1 MAKNKVEIDVKVDD
15 RGTTKKVGL
24 GAKKAA
30 SNLDAAAK
38 ASRTA
43 DRNLK
48 GAAQA
53 SANGTKNFSKM
64 AQGISGGLVPAYA
77 TLAANVF
84 AISAAFNFLKSAAD
98 FRVITDSQIA
108 FSSATGVGIRSISKD
123 LQKASGDLI
132 SFTEAS
138 SAAAIGVSSG
148 LSSSQLKGFAEG
160 AQNVSVILGRD
171 VTDSFNRLIRGVTKA
186 EPELLDELG
195 IILRLTTATE
205 NYAGMLNKSVK
216 DLTLF
221 EKSQAVAVE
230 VQSQLDKKYGNVADA
245 VELQGNAVAKLGI
258 AFEKVLNPIKEV
270 TAIFA
275 EPTAKFLAENI
286 GSLAAALGFLAI
298 PIIKAV
304 LPAMDEW
311 EDKTR
316 KATDKI
322 KQDLEDTTNSI
333 KELEDA
339 QARLAVAGKDP
350 GVAATQ
356 AVEGVKS
363 KSTGILKLQQGQYQ
377 ALTKREISGLLT
389 QAKKGQGAVTQMS
402 KKMQAQYIAAL
413 KKMQGS
419 TNSSFSAMRNQMS
432 MLFNWVSIRTKRME
446 VRWSQAMLAMKVAT
460 KGFVAGVNKLMK
472 GLGIIG
478 VALMLKDL
486 AMTGA
491 KAMGVFKDDDATIAT
506 AEALEEL
513 AGRLKNTTKEFKLF
527 AKIQEDFAKKGSGRT
542 LESVEAVS
550 SYISTQGGVFADI
563 ASKYQELKPL
573 MDEGG
578 VLTTGGKMLTN
589 QADNAGTLRDLMEKS
604 QEAAKGF
611 VVSLEAA
618 NAASTPLGK
627 ELYDLAQVLA
637 KENGIQALSDE
648 QLERF
653 QELLK
658 YFGEVGQKANLLQ
671 QKEVS
676 INEQYRRRVASI
688 TQFSTSVTSLIEE
701 IKGTLELEKEVTSEN
716 EERVA
721 AYKTQ
726 LAFLEKIRDVEVD
739 RILAAKRLKVQE
751 ERSKRVNIGGFS
763 VGVTSGL
770 AEELAR
776 RRAAQKAQDDL
787 TAAEQKL
794 ALAQSPE
801 VTEKDKAKIEELQ
814 LTVEA
819 AAFALENLN
828 AELSESNRFITDLGQ
843 GFEDS
848 FTSAFEGIITGTTS
862 VKDAFKNMGQSILKM
877 IAQMIAKMIAFRI
890 VSAIFGAFTPPASM
904 TSVGGIDAQSGVAGG
919 MPTQVSFLNED
930 GMVGSFST
938 PSGRTGGMFEKVPGY
953 STGGIARGRDAGYPA
968 ILHGT
973 EAVVP
978 LPNGKSIPV
987 EMGKGMGQSNNVV
1000 VNVNVDSNGNAQQ
1013 NTQGDQGGMNL
1024 GNAIAEAVQKELQN
1038 QKRSGG
1044 ILNPY
1049 GVA

>member
-15 RGTTKKVGL
+15 KGTTKKVGL

-30 SNLDAAAK
+30 SSLEAAAK
-38 ASRTA
+38 SSQTA

-98 FRVITDSQIA
+98 FRVITESQTA

-123 LQKASGDLI
+123 LQRASGDLI

-160 AQNVSVILGRD
+160 AKNVSVILGRD

-205 NYAGMLNKSVK
+205 NYAGMLGKSVK

-230 VQSQLDKKYGNVADA
+230 VQSQLDKKYGAVADA

-270 TAIFA
+270 TA
-275 EPTAKFLAENI
+275 FLAEPAAEFFTKNI

-298 PIIKAV
+298 PIIKAI
-304 LPAMDEW
+304 LPAMDDW
-311 EDKTR
+311 EEKTK

-322 KQDLEDTTNSI
+322 KDDLKETTNSI

-339 QARLAVAGKDP
+339 QARLSVAGKDP
-350 GVAATQ
+350 GVAAAQ

-363 KSTGILKLQQGQYQ
+363 KSTGILKLQQGKYQ
-377 ALTKREISGLLT
+377 ELTKREISGLLT

-402 KKMQAQYIAAL
+402 KQMRAQYIAAL

-419 TNSSFSAMRNQMS
+419 TNSSFSAIRNRMS
-432 MLFNWVSIRTKRME
+432 MLFNFVRIETKRMQ
-446 VRWSQAMLAMKVAT
+446 VVWSQAMLLMKRAT
-460 KGFVAGVNKLMK
+460 KGFVAGVNKIMK

-486 AMTGA
+486 AVSGA
-491 KAMGVFKDDDATIAT
+491 NALGVFKDDDATIAQ
-506 AEALEEL
+506 AEAIEALGE
-513 AGRLKNTTKEFKLF
+513 RLKNTTKEYKLF
-527 AKIQEDFAKKGSGRT
+527 ADIQKKFREKGTGPT
-542 LESVEAVS
+542 LESVEAIS
-550 SYISTQGGVFADI
+550 SYISTQGQVFADI
-563 ASKYQELKPL
+563 ATQYRELKPVL
-573 MDEGG
+573 EDGG
-578 VLTTGGKMLTN
+578 ILTSTGKFLTN
-589 QADNAGTLRDLMEKS
+589 QANNAGEFSELLEKS
-604 QEAAKGF
+604 QEAAEGF
-611 VVSLEAA
+611 VASLEAA

-637 KENGIQALSDE
+637 QKDGIQALSE
-648 QLERF
+648 VQLERF
-653 QELLK
+653 EELLK

-676 INEQYRRRVASI
+676 INEQYRKRVASI

-701 IKGTLELEKEVTSEN
+701 IKGTLALEKEVTSEN

-726 LAFLEKIRDVEVD
+726 LAFLEQIRAVEVD
-739 RILAAKRLKVQE
+739 RILAAKRLRVQE

-770 AEELAR
+770 AEELTR
-776 RRAAQKAQDDL
+776 RRAAQAAQDDL
-787 TAAEQKL
+787 NAANQKL
-794 ALAQSPE
+794 ALAQSAQ
-801 VTEKDKAKIEELQ
+801 VDEKDVAKIEELQ

-819 AAFALENLN
+819 AEFALQNLN

-890 VSAIFGAFTPPASM
+890 VSAIFGAFTPTAAM
-904 TSVGGIDAQSGVAGG
+904 TSAGGIDSQSGVAGG
-919 MPTQVSFLNED
+919 LYTQPSLLNSD
-930 GMVGSFST
+930 SMVGSISI

-1000 VNVNVDSNGNAQQ
+1000 VNVNIDSNGNAKQDM
-1013 NTQGDQGGMNL
+1013 QGDQGGADL
-1024 GNAIAEAVQKELQN
+1024 GKAIASAVQKELKN

-1044 ILNPY
+1044 MLNPY